1 MRDCDV
7 ALQTAGVAFL
17 KDVNPPVIFEGSGVL
32 VLVLT
37 LVLVMIQST
46 LIYVAVLVGSSM
58 CIPAPVLPGS
68 SASVSWYSELYP
80 TELATSAD
88 ICKWHML
95 VETRHT
101 DLLHCSGSV

>member
-1 MRDCDV
+1 ME
-7 ALQTAGVAFL
+7 LL
-17 KDVNPPVIFEGSGVL
+17 KDVNPPVIFKGSGVL

>member
-1 MRDCDV
+1 M
-7 ALQTAGVAFL
+7 QTAGVAFL
-17 KDVNPPVIFEGSGVL
+17 QDVNPPVIFKGSGVL

-95 VETRHT
+95 VDTRHI
-101 DLLHCSGSV
+101 DCLYCSGSV